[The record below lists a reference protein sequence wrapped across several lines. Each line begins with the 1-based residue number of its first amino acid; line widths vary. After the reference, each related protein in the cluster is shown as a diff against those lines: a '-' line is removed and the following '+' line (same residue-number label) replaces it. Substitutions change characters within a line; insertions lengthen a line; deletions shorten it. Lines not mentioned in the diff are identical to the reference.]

1 MEMSRNERF
10 PPGKILIQNLGL
22 VYLGFCV
29 GLAARSP
36 GWTVGVTT
44 VVHTV
49 QVCTRYRW
57 KTCYLLLGRHIGSSI
72 GYITNSEC
80 LHKACT
86 QHYIVHIFTNVC
98 TEQFHLCTVNST
110 YGCHNLNVFI
120 EMSVNSFRV
129 NQYCK
134 QDRVKL

>member
-49 QVCTRYRW
+49 QVCTHTQK
-57 KTCYLLLGRHIGSSI
+57 KT
-72 GYITNSEC
+72 T
-80 LHKACT
+80 
-86 QHYIVHIFTNVC
+86 
-98 TEQFHLCTVNST
+98 ST
-110 YGCHNLNVFI
+110 
-120 EMSVNSFRV
+120 SVALAGP
-129 NQYCK
+129 
-134 QDRVKL
+134 DRCGQ

>member
-44 VVHTV
+44 VVQYKCV
-49 QVCTRYRW
+49 PP
-57 KTCYLLLGRHIGSSI
+57 
-72 GYITNSEC
+72 
-80 LHKACT
+80 HKRKPPAPVWHWLD
-86 QHYIVHIFTNVC
+86 QIAAGN
-98 TEQFHLCTVNST
+98 N
-110 YGCHNLNVFI
+110 
-120 EMSVNSFRV
+120 M
-129 NQYCK
+129 
-134 QDRVKL
+134 